1 MSDHS
6 CVIDGICDRNKTLN
20 ISKSE
25 YRNVLDIPE
34 CHIPCDREELHSPYN
49 ACNISVPDVCDA
61 MDKLKS
67 GIGWDGIRANHIK
80 YSGIGFGNLVC
91 KFFNKILSHNYVPQ
105 SMMRGELQPVI
116 KGSRLDRKKSDKY
129 RPIMNSSMFF
139 KVFEYTLLTYLERY
153 IPIDSHQFAYRRTTG
168 CLTAVTV
175 LKETV
180 LYYVAQGSSVYCTMV
195 DQSKVY
201 DRNNID
207 RLIRNLAVQ
216 IYQVKLLI

>member
-1 MSDHS
+1 MR
-6 CVIDGICDRNKTLN
+6 IFIL
-20 ISKSE
+20 
-25 YRNVLDIPE
+25 LPE
-34 CHIPCDREELHSPYN
+34 RSGGERYSV
-49 ACNISVPDVCDA
+49 SVPYVCDA
-61 MDKLKS
+61 MDKRKF
-67 GIGWDGIRANHIK
+67 GIGWNRIHANYIK
-80 YSGIGFGNLVC
+80 NSGLSFCNLLC
-91 KFFNKILSHNYVPQ
+91 KFFNKILGHTIFSN
-105 SMMRGELQPVI
+105 PVFC
-116 KGSRLDRKKSDKY
+116 Y
-129 RPIMNSSMFF
+129 EPILNSSMFF